1 MARTS
6 VTNVTTAQPTLTERV
21 ISEAVGAF
29 LLTFVGGGAATVA
42 GFVAHTQRIS
52 PFADILGVALAHGLI
67 LFVIVLAL
75 GKISGAHVNPA
86 VTIGLAAVGK
96 FPWEEV
102 PGYLIGQ
109 FVGAILG
116 AAAILIPYG
125 KEAATIGHLGAPSL
139 AINTNI
145 WQGLFAEALGA
156 FILVFAIIATAVDT
170 RAPAGWAGLTI
181 GMALA
186 CAILLMGAASG
197 AAVNPAR
204 AVGPFIIDAI
214 VGVFPADI
222 VTILVSYIL
231 GPIIGGVAAT
241 FLYTYIA
248 RLPRTR
254 R

>member
-6 VTNVTTAQPTLTERV
+6 VTASQPTITERV
-21 ISEAVGAF
+21 IAEGIGTF
-29 LLTFVGGGAATVA
+29 LLTFVGGGAAA
-42 GFVAHTQRIS
+42 LAALIAHGNHGTA
-52 PFADILGVALAHGLI
+52 PYADVLGVALAHGLI
-67 LFVIVLAL
+67 LFVIVLAI

-86 VTIGLAAVGK
+86 ITIGLAAVNK

-109 FVGAILG
+109 FIGAIVG

-125 KEAATIGHLGAPSL
+125 AQAATIGHLGAPAL
-139 AINTNI
+139 AVNTNI
-145 WQGLFAEALGA
+145 WQGLFSEAIGA
-156 FILVFAIIATAVDT
+156 FILVFAVIATAIDT

-186 CAILLMGAASG
+186 AAILLVGVATG

-204 AVGPFIIDAI
+204 AVGPIIIDAI
-214 VGVFPADI
+214 FYHTSPDGWLTTI
-222 VTILVSYIL
+222 VCYII
-231 GPIIGGVAAT
+231 GPLIGGVVAT
-241 FLYTYIA
+241 FLYAYIA

>member
-6 VTNVTTAQPTLTERV
+6 VTTTSQPTLTERV

-29 LLTFVGGGAATVA
+29 LLTFVGGGAVVVSS
-42 GFVAHTQRIS
+42 FIAHDQHAS

-67 LFVIVLAL
+67 LFVIVLAI

-86 VTIGLAAVGK
+86 VTIGLAAVNK

-102 PGYLIGQ
+102 PGYIVGQ
-109 FVGAILG
+109 LVGAIVG
-116 AAAILIPYG
+116 AAALLIPYG
-125 KEAATIGHLGAPSL
+125 AEAATIGHLGAPGL
-139 AINTNI
+139 AVNTNI

-156 FILVFAIIATAVDT
+156 FILVFAIISTAIDT

-186 CAILLMGAASG
+186 SAILLFGAASG

-204 AVGPFIIDAI
+204 ALGPIIIDAI
-214 VGVFPADI
+214 FYHASPADWLTTI
-222 VTILVSYIL
+222 VCYII
-231 GPIIGGVAAT
+231 GPIIGGVVAT
-241 FLYTYIA
+241 FLYSYIA